1 MFKIYGSKDCSW
13 CDKAENL
20 LIRCG
25 LKYEVLDA
33 REHIDADPFLANLKA
48 NDLLNKNGSG
58 NITVPIIIKE
68 YTLANGEKCI
78 DYIGGYS
85 ELYGFKMGDLKQED
99 FV

>member
-25 LKYEVLDA
+25 LKYEVLNA
-33 REHIDADPFLANLKA
+33 REHIDTDPFLANLKA

-68 YTLANGEKCI
+68 YTLDNGKTCM

-85 ELYGFKMGDLKQED
+85 ELYGFKMSDLKQED